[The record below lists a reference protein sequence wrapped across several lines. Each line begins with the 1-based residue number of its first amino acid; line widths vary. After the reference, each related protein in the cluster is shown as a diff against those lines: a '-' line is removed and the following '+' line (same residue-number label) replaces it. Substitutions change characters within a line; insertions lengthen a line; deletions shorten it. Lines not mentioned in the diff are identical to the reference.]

1 MKTNVVIALNLLAA
15 LLVIQFSQAQPAL
28 GIQLSN
34 NQLILSWTNVYGG
47 TNCVLLSANG
57 LNPSNW
63 VDATDAVPI
72 NYNSKT
78 ALSVSNSSLVRLFRL
93 SLAPPSSD
101 GMALIPAGTYLIGDV
116 ADTNYNGDA
125 TPTNVYVSAFYVDTN
140 LVNYGQW
147 QSVYTYAT
155 NHGYSFT
162 NSGSAKET
170 NQLVQP
176 VETVDWYD
184 TVKWCNARSQKA
196 NLAPVYFT
204 DPGFTQIYTNGE
216 IDAIY
221 ANWQAKG
228 YRLPTEAEW
237 EKAARGGFKGL
248 RFPWGQTVSQK
259 QADYYVNTNFVA
271 FSYDMGPNGY
281 NPVGYGTIAP
291 FTTPVGT
298 FAANGYG
305 IYDMAGNLEEW
316 CWDWYDANLSDAGS
330 PYAGGLDPRGTPSNL
345 YGANGGRVLRSGAWN
360 DLAPSLRCANRS
372 FVLPSSA
379 DAGKGFRS
387 VRNY

>member
-1 MKTNVVIALNLLAA
+1 
-15 LLVIQFSQAQPAL
+15 
-28 GIQLSN
+28 
-34 NQLILSWTNVYGG
+34 
-47 TNCVLLSANG
+47 
-57 LNPSNW
+57 
-63 VDATDAVPI
+63 
-72 NYNSKT
+72 
-78 ALSVSNSSLVRLFRL
+78 
-93 SLAPPSSD
+93 
-101 GMALIPAGTYLIGDV
+101 MALIPAGTYLIGDV

-248 RFPWGQTVSQK
+248 RFP
-259 QADYYVNTNFVA
+259 
-271 FSYDMGPNGY
+271 
-281 NPVGYGTIAP
+281 VGYGTIAP